1 MKLQVLLII
10 GFGLSVTGCENKEQA
25 APEQAVAPT
34 VESVATEA
42 PVAAL
47 PEMESYVYEG
57 ILRHMHSHA
66 DQIDL
71 LNDALA
77 DNDLEAA
84 KLPARWLW
92 RHETMTG
99 VPDDWQP
106 YLADM
111 RQAARDVESATD
123 LATARAAAARIS
135 ENCQACHSAVGMD
148 GDVLGIQ

>member
-1 MKLQVLLII
+1 MKLYVLLII
-10 GFGLSVTGCENKEQA
+10 GLGLSVTGCENKEQA
-25 APEQAVAPT
+25 APEQAAEPAA
-34 VESVATEA
+34 ESVATEA
-42 PVAAL
+42 PAA
-47 PEMESYVYEG
+47 EMENYEYEG
-57 ILRHMHSHA
+57 ILRHMHTHA
-66 DQIDL
+66 DRIDR

-77 DNDLEAA
+77 DGDLEAG

-123 LATARAAAARIS
+123 LATARAAATRIS
-135 ENCQACHSAVGMD
+135 ENCQACHSLVGMD
-148 GDVLGIQ
+148 GDGEGPQ

>member
-10 GFGLSVTGCENKEQA
+10 GFGLSVTACENKQQA
-25 APEQAVAPT
+25 APEQAAAPV

-42 PVAAL
+42 PMAGL
-47 PEMESYVYEG
+47 PEMDSYVYEG

-66 DQIDL
+66 DQMDL
-71 LNDALA
+71 LNDAD
-77 DNDLEAA
+77 DNLEAG

-123 LATARAAAARIS
+123 LATARAAATRIS

-148 GDVLGIQ
+148 DSS

>member
-1 MKLQVLLII
+1 MKLHVLLII
-10 GFGLSVTGCENKEQA
+10 GLALSVTGCENKEQA
-25 APEQAVAPT
+25 APEQVAAPAA
-34 VESVATEA
+34 ESVTTVTPMA
-42 PVAAL
+42 
-47 PEMESYVYEG
+47 EMDSYEYAG

-66 DQIDL
+66 DRIDI

-77 DNDLEAA
+77 DDDLEAA

-92 RHETMTG
+92 RHKTMVG

-123 LATARAAAARIS
+123 LATARAAATRIS

-148 GDVLGIQ
+148 DDGVGIQ